1 MTVPLKILVADDDP
15 VLRALLQL
23 QLRAEGH
30 QVSLAEDGN
39 EALRLASAAPPEL
52 LVLDIAMPGI
62 DGLEVIRLLREQP
75 ATATL
80 PIVLLTGRDSDQD
93 IVVGWTSGASF
104 YITKPFVIEQLRY
117 FIRTMQVTAKP
128 TKRWVVEID

>member
-1 MTVPLKILVADDDP
+1 MTMPLNILVADDDP
-15 VLRALLQL
+15 VLRTLLQL
-23 QLRAEGH
+23 QLVAEGH

-39 EALRLASAAPPEL
+39 EALRLASSASPEL

-62 DGLEVIRLLREQP
+62 DGLEVTRLLREQA
-75 ATATL
+75 ATADL
-80 PIVLLTGRDSDQD
+80 PIVLLTGRDSDED

-117 FIRTMQVTAKP
+117 FIRTMQIPAKP
-128 TKRWVVEID
+128 TKRWVVDID